1 MAQLKPADVQYLVNL
16 KVDDLTMDLLNS
28 LLSDVEDGKTSNG
41 KPKIIPSRFS
51 CTDTFILPA
60 NAMKNKKPI
69 PTTVGKFI
77 FNKYILE
84 GSGVLNSLGYQSDE
98 MTNSNLGKLEGK
110 MDALLKNGVIKR
122 DEYVAYIDRRDKFSL
137 QMHFALTSSCTLRV
151 LVTPPA
157 VIKRRNELLKEHEQ
171 DIKNG
176 DIVEITKI
184 ENELTALAKKELAG
198 DPGMNLYNS
207 GARAK
212 FGNSYK
218 NMNIMKGPV
227 YNAETGKYDVITSN
241 LMEGLDRKS
250 IPAMASAIVQGA
262 FPKACGSVG
271 YLHIFLNLKMFRSPF
286 MATKGS
292 DSLDKPL

>member
-1 MAQLKPADVQYLVNL
+1 
-16 KVDDLTMDLLNS
+16 
-28 LLSDVEDGKTSNG
+28 
-41 KPKIIPSRFS
+41 
-51 CTDTFILPA
+51 
-60 NAMKNKKPI
+60 
-69 PTTVGKFI
+69 
-77 FNKYILE
+77 
-84 GSGVLNSLGYQSDE
+84 
-98 MTNSNLGKLEGK
+98 
-110 MDALLKNGVIKR
+110 
-122 DEYVAYIDRRDKFSL
+122 
-137 QMHFALTSSCTLRV
+137 
-151 LVTPPA
+151 
-157 VIKRRNELLKEHEQ
+157 
-171 DIKNG
+171 
-176 DIVEITKI
+176 
-184 ENELTALAKKELAG
+184 
-198 DPGMNLYNS
+198 MNLYNS

-292 DSLDKPL
+292 DPLDKPL